1 MCKSDGQEKE
11 TVEAENN
18 LCLCHRM
25 YSGFM
30 LRESHA
36 HQLES
41 FAVNA
46 FPLSTVDFGPSVPV
60 LSLTS

>member
-1 MCKSDGQEKE
+1 MCKSGGQKKE

-18 LCLCHRM
+18 LRLNHWM
-25 YSGFM
+25 YLGFM

-46 FPLSTVDFGPSVPV
+46 FPLSTVDLGLSGPV
-60 LSLTS
+60 LSPTS

>member
-1 MCKSDGQEKE
+1 MCKSGGQKKE

-18 LCLCHRM
+18 LCLYHRM

-30 LRESHA
+30 LGESHG

-46 FPLSTVDFGPSVPV
+46 FPLSAVDLGLSVPD
-60 LSLTS
+60 LSPTS